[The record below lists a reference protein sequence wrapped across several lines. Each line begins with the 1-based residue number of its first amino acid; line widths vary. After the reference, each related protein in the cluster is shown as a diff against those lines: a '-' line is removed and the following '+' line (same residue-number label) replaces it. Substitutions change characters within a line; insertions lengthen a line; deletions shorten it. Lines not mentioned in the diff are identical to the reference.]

1 MSVKLYGSVWRT
13 RADHRIGITEA
24 AAAFFVEGGGQTEYD
39 FCYDAMSSTR
49 PSQSYSLNLWLRQK
63 L

>member
-24 AAAFFVEGGGQTEYD
+24 AAAFLVEGGGQTEYD
-39 FCYDAMSSTR
+39 FGYDAMSSTR
-49 PSQSYSLNLWLRQK
+49 PSQSYS
-63 L
+63 

>member
-13 RADHRIGITEA
+13 RADLRIGITEA

-39 FCYDAMSSTR
+39 FDYDAM
-49 PSQSYSLNLWLRQK
+49 
-63 L
+63 